1 MNVLLEPTMIDH
13 EHLITNDAGHAA
25 MLEDP
30 EYRAAWGE
38 NALARTIGL
47 SIGTYR
53 QRHGL
58 TQTELGARVGMSQS
72 QIARLERMDHT
83 PSFETLLR
91 LADALGLRIEIA
103 IEPRHATPRAAS
115 TDVRHGVCDTTDQV
129 VISVRECSTKLAG
142 RASTQ

>member
-1 MNVLLEPTMIDH
+1 MNVLLVPMVSAH
-13 EHLITNDAGHAA
+13 NQLISDNEGHARL
-25 MLEDP
+25 LEDP
-30 EYRAAWGE
+30 ELRAAWGE
-38 NALARTIGL
+38 NALARTVGL

-91 LADALGLRIEIA
+91 LADTLELRIEIA

-129 VISVRECSTKLAG
+129 VISVRET
-142 RASTQ
+142 